1 MRSANCY
8 EKNLSSLMAVSER
21 LFSAGVGRT
30 DKAIV
35 YGANNSLDQKE
46 KGKKL
51 QRYTTFLQIRTVRIK
66 KKFNNHVVINDTT
79 RDGAMNLITENV
91 VDGILT

>member
-8 EKNLSSLMAVSER
+8 EKTLISLMAVSER

-35 YGANNSLDQKE
+35 CGANNSLDQKRKE
-46 KGKKL
+46 
-51 QRYTTFLQIRTVRIK
+51 RSFR
-66 KKFNNHVVINDTT
+66 DTQPFY
-79 RDGAMNLITENV
+79 R
-91 VDGILT
+91 

>member
-1 MRSANCY
+1 
-8 EKNLSSLMAVSER
+8 MAVSER

-35 YGANNSLDQKE
+35 CGANNSLDQKE

-51 QRYTTFLQIRTVRIK
+51 QRYTTFL
-66 KKFNNHVVINDTT
+66 
-79 RDGAMNLITENV
+79 
-91 VDGILT
+91 